1 MDEVWSERYSL
12 AALKL
17 HTGLTHQIRVHMLA
31 IGHPL
36 VSDMKYGKSNFEA
49 DRLWCPRNFLHEY
62 HLGFQDVFLGGT
74 EPYKE
79 ARATGALA
87 GVDVLDDC
95 RVAEEEM
102 CCNALM
108 QVPKSSSTR
117 ELVDVYCPLPED
129 LCTALAELAPT
140 EKDSG
145 AHLAAWLCSETA
157 KLHCFE
163 QYQVVAKTP
172 Q

>member
-31 IGHPL
+31 IGHAL

-49 DRLWCPRNFLHEY
+49 DRLWCQRNFLHKY
-62 HLGFQDVFLGGT
+62 HLGFQDAWWGNYPG
-74 EPYKE
+74 KE
-79 ARATGALA
+79 VRLA
-87 GVDVLDDC
+87 EKE
-95 RVAEEEM
+95 RF
-102 CCNALM
+102 CNAAM
-108 QVPKSSSTR
+108 QITKSRSTR

-129 LCTALAELAPT
+129 LCAALAELAPT

-145 AHLAAWLCSETA
+145 AHLAVWLCRETA
-157 KLHCFE
+157 NLRCFE
-163 QYQVVAKTP
+163 EYQVAAKTP